1 MSKMSKA
8 IAVLGVVAGLGVA
21 ALPLSSYAY
30 DVPTETTVK
39 TTVEGAI
46 SIAVDKSTVDLGTLK
61 LNGVATGTNAG
72 DNELT
77 VTVSGNSATAY
88 SLKISAPSGNA
99 LMNSATNTSIP
110 AIAEAAGVATLTGGT
125 NSWGYQVNGTGNW
138 FGVPATGSKDVVS
151 VTDSDAGWTANADKQ
166 VYTTKL
172 AFGAT
177 AGSSLPAGEYKATVV
192 FTASTTD
199 EYLKLS

>member
-61 LNGVATGTNAG
+61 LNGVATGTNTG

-99 LMNSATNTSIP
+99 LMNSETNTSIP
-110 AIAEAAGVATLTGGT
+110 AIADDAGVTALAGGT

-138 FGVPATGSKDVVS
+138 FGVPATGSKDVAT
-151 VTDSDAGWTANADKQ
+151 VTADSGWTAGTGDNDGKQ
-166 VYTTKL
+166 ISTTKL

-177 AGSSLPAGEYKATVV
+177 AGSSLPAGEYKGTVV
-192 FTASTTD
+192 LTASTTD
-199 EYLKLS
+199 